1 MEINATIQVNL
12 ENEKMLLVL
21 IVNSTKEQYMLYQYL
36 SENMENVRRFM
47 LFGDTRVEYVTV
59 GYWRDYNVL
68 DWEMNYI
75 SLIQ

>member
-21 IVNSTKEQYMLYQYL
+21 IVNSIKEQCLLYEYL
-36 SENMENVRRFM
+36 SESMEGVRGSM
-47 LFGDTRVEYVTV
+47 SFGDTRFQYVTV